1 MTCKYKLVISLSMEN
16 NNIKV
21 KTIRKETLSEKIII
35 EIKALIDSGQITRG
49 SRLPSEREFAGMLGV
64 SRPSLREALKAL
76 VILGIIVNKQGE
88 GNFLSEN
95 NDQWPTE
102 PLSLFFS
109 LKKGALIDIIEARKG
124 LEMQAVALASQRRTK
139 EDISAMKAALKNM
152 ERSLNDY
159 DAFLQ
164 YDMEFH
170 LSISMASKNEI
181 IIDLVEKMQKIS
193 FTTRD
198 TLWKTAD
205 HVEIDIKSDLAK
217 HEQLMELI
225 VAGDAAKASLCIA
238 RHLDE
243 LLERLKRGVTRG
255 EN

>member
-1 MTCKYKLVISLSMEN
+1 MANGNM
-16 NNIKV
+16 KV
-21 KTIRKETLSEKIII
+21 KTIKKETLSEKIII
-35 EIKALIDSGQITRG
+35 EIKNLIDSGQITPG

-76 VILGIIVNKQGE
+76 SVLGIIINKQGE

-95 NDQWPTE
+95 NDPWPIE

-124 LEMQAVALASQRRTK
+124 LEMHASALASERRTI
-139 EDISAMKAALKNM
+139 EDINTIKAILKNM
-152 ERSLNDY
+152 HGSLNDY
-159 DAFLQ
+159 DAFLRH
-164 YDMEFH
+164 DMDFH
-170 LSISMASKNEI
+170 LSIGMATKNEI
-181 IIDLVEKMQKIS
+181 IIDLMEKIQKIS
-193 FTTRD
+193 FNTRD

-205 HVEIDIKSDLAK
+205 HIEINIKSDLAK
-217 HEQLMELI
+217 HEKLLEFI
-225 VAGDAAKASLCIA
+225 VAGDAQNASKCIA

-255 EN
+255 KD